1 MDNKINL
8 LVVEDEPFLRDL
20 LLMKFKQ
27 EEIEVKYAADGESAL
42 EAAKESTPDAIL
54 LDLVLPG
61 MSGFDVLD
69 KLKEQDE
76 TKDIPVIILSNL
88 GQEADIAKCKEK
100 GAVDV
105 LIKAHSSPSAII
117 KKVREIIEA

>member
-42 EAAKESTPDAIL
+42 EAAKENTPDAIL

-69 KLKEQDE
+69 KLKEQEE

-88 GQEADIAKCKEK
+88 GQEADIEKCKEK
-100 GAVDV
+100 GATDV

-117 KKVREIIEA
+117 QKVREIIEG